1 MRSMVMVGS
10 IITRSPEGSIR
21 MLCLVPVY
29 CSAIRGET
37 LDLMPPVPL
46 CGVRDSSRERR
57 DM

>member
-21 MLCLVPVY
+21 ILCLLPVY

-46 CGVRDSSRERR
+46 V
-57 DM
+57 